1 MKKKFKDIN
10 EINSTMRY
18 CKGFIVTCGYVNVIM
33 GTSAFA
39 FDVIQL

>member
-1 MKKKFKDIN
+1 MKNKPKDIN

-18 CKGFIVTCGYVNVIM
+18 CKGFIVACGYVNVTM

>member
-1 MKKKFKDIN
+1 MKNKTKDIN
-10 EINSTMRY
+10 EINSTMSY
-18 CKGFIVTCGYVNVIM
+18 CKGFVVASGYVNVTM